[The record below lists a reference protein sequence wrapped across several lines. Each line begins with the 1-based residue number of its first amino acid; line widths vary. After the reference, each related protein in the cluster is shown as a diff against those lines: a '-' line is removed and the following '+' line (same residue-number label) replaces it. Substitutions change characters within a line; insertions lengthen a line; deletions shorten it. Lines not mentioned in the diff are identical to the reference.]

1 MGEKGSL
8 KNRIKEWNLRRKI
21 RLKKKQEEVLG
32 KKRKQKKKLRRII

>member
-21 RLKKKQEEVLG
+21 RLKKKHENILEE
-32 KKRKQKKKLRRII
+32 KKKAK